1 MTSSLNE
8 YMNNIHTVY
17 KNSLSE
23 DAHTIDTPPSLK
35 CELHAHQKAIASR
48 METIEKEL
56 TSGVMHNDDECM
68 YSNYAILGDSV
79 GVGKS
84 LMVLAHIARVDKLPP
99 LLKNNMLNK
108 FSSSNF
114 FSIKSCKYS
123 KLTEAGCLIIIP
135 HTLFRQWSE
144 YIETQTTLSH
154 FCIARLNQI
163 DSTTFRE
170 NVLSAQVVL
179 VSNTSLKPFIKK
191 SNDDNLKWKRVFIDE
206 ADTIYMPG
214 ISIRESI
221 KTNFIWFITASWI
234 NLMYLNMNLYFDKD
248 RVQSILND
256 NSVPAYIKLQFKS
269 RLKTTYYYYTE
280 MLRVR
285 SQPFLRDIL
294 TITHPL
300 RSKIVLRCS
309 EEYINKSISLPQLIK
324 EILICRSPVSN
335 SVLSNVVS
343 HSMKQMLDA
352 GDIEGALSSLGVK
365 GKTANELIQTVTTM
379 LKKDLQRLE
388 ATYKFKE
395 ELTYSSQTVKEAA
408 LLSLK
413 EKINKTTESIK
424 SIEDRIEN
432 LRNSSCPICFEPSDT
447 LLVTQCCSQ
456 AFCTPCLVGSMA
468 IKAACP
474 LCRTA
479 MNISSCSKLL
489 LHDVS
494 NNAIVEK
501 GHDELPT
508 KIEALLNIIKSNPM
522 GKFLIFSKYDNP
534 FDNLENKLSELN
546 MRVKHLKGNKDSIKM
561 TLDKFESGQIQ
572 CLLLNSQF
580 AGAGLNITAAS
591 HVILLHSM
599 SHEEEKQILGRA
611 YRVGREGALT
621 FIKLLHDSEND
632 YSDAS

>member
-56 TSGVMHNDDECM
+56 TSGIIYNDDECM

-99 LLKNNMLNK
+99 LQKHNILNRY
-108 FSSSNF
+108 SSSNF
-114 FSIKSCKYS
+114 FSIKSCKYDN
-123 KLTEAGCLIIIP
+123 LRETGCLIIIP

-144 YIETQTTLSH
+144 YIETQTTLTH

-163 DSTTFRE
+163 ESTTFRE
-170 NVLSAQVVL
+170 NVLNSQVVL

-191 SNDDNLKWKRVFIDE
+191 SNDEKLKWKRLFIDE

-248 RVQSILND
+248 RVQSIIND
-256 NSVPAYIKLQFKS
+256 DSVAPYIKQQFKS

-300 RSKIVLRCS
+300 RSKVVLRCS

-352 GDIEGALSSLGVK
+352 GDIEGALQSLGVK
-365 GKTANELIQTVTTM
+365 GKTASELVQTVTLM
-379 LKKDLQRLE
+379 LKKDLQRWE

-395 ELTYSSQTVKEAA
+395 ELVYSSQTVKDAA
-408 LLSLK
+408 LISLK
-413 EKINKTTESIK
+413 EKINKTKESIK

-432 LRNSSCPICFEPSDT
+432 LKNSSCPICFEVSDT

-456 AFCTPCLVGSMA
+456 AFCTPCLVSSMA

-489 LHDVS
+489 VHDLSRNV
-494 NNAIVEK
+494 ILEK
-501 GHDELPT
+501 GSEELPT

-534 FDNLENKLSELN
+534 FDDLENKLSELN
-546 MRVKHLKGNKDSIKM
+546 MRVKHLKGNKDCIKL